1 MFAARDALGAV
12 TGVVFKFKPWQATKI
27 AGAISKWAGP
37 AGAAFTLTSDLL
49 GAYKAHEL
57 EQELK
62 TAKES
67 ITTIIK
73 SSFKDIYDLIGDDEK
88 LLDFF
93 APQLKEFEKIVAA
106 VDERSKFIRSNQEKL
121 IQVREKLN
129 ALGLP
134 GSTEPSMR
142 ALTA

>member
-1 MFAARDALGAV
+1 MHWGRDRSGLQV
-12 TGVVFKFKPWQATKI
+12 QTV
-27 AGAISKWAGP
+27 AGNQNCWRHFQVGWP
-37 AGAAFTLTSDLL
+37 CRRCLHLTSDLL

-121 IQVREKLN
+121 IQVREKMN

>member
-1 MFAARDALGAV
+1 M
-12 TGVVFKFKPWQATKI
+12 
-27 AGAISKWAGP
+27 
-37 AGAAFTLTSDLL
+37 
-49 GAYKAHEL
+49 
-57 EQELK
+57 K